1 MKAFL
6 EITIEAHVKQ
16 WVHNSITCVWP
27 WGPSRVT
34 TSSSWVGMRRIARV
48 AIPVIKVKRE
58 GHMITKETGGGE
70 ADQIFNVR

>member
-1 MKAFL
+1 MRLAMGA
-6 EITIEAHVKQ
+6 I
-16 WVHNSITCVWP
+16 
-27 WGPSRVT
+27 T